1 MSFQILT
8 DTSSNLP
15 LSRVAEANVQLVPF
29 SYYPKDDE
37 SRLMQCTDIEHFDGK
52 AYYDEIL
59 DGRLYN
65 TSQIAPQTYFDFIA
79 PYAQQGQDVLYI
91 GMSSGI
97 SGSYHSAVIAKSM
110 LEEAYPER
118 KFYMLDTKAASLGE
132 GIVVLKAI
140 ELRAQGM
147 DIDACYRELTEM
159 SKRMYQV
166 FTVDNLRHLQRTGRL
181 SNASC
186 IIGTVLHI
194 KPILK
199 GNEEGKIVS
208 TEKVRGSGKALRRLA
223 ERYRELVRN
232 PQEQI
237 VGIAHANNPE
247 GAALLAGLIREE
259 AAPKEILTVCYEPVT
274 GAHVGPGTVALF
286 FLGDENVR
294 SR

>member
-15 LSRVAEANVQLVPF
+15 LSRVAAAGVQLVPF

-37 SRLMQCTDIEHFDGK
+37 NRLMQCTDIEHFDGK

-59 DGRLYN
+59 GGRLYN

-79 PYAQQGQDVLYI
+79 PYAEQGEDVLYI

-97 SGSYHSAVIAKSM
+97 SGSYHSSMIAKEM

-118 KFYMLDTKAASLGE
+118 KFRMLDTKAASLGE

-140 ELRAQGM
+140 ELREQGV
-147 DIDACYRELTEM
+147 DIDTCYRELTEM
-159 SKRMYQV
+159 SRRMYQV

-181 SNASC
+181 SNAGR

-208 TEKVRGSGKALRRLA
+208 TEKVRGSGRALRRLA
-223 ERYRELVRN
+223 ERYHELVRN
-232 PQEQI
+232 PQTQI
-237 VGIAHANNPE
+237 VGIAHANNPDA
-247 GAALLAGLIREE
+247 AALLAELILED
-259 AAPKEILTVCYEPVT
+259 APPKEILTACYEPVT

-286 FLGDENVR
+286 FLGEEDVR
-294 SR
+294 SC